1 LEARALDTDFDWLP
15 ERADWQKLLE
25 EAKGLELPHALEQYR
40 LLADSRIDFARTVK
54 LDRAVQRRLVGSAA
68 SNIPGFTAVR
78 LALLGSCTLSHLIP
92 GIRVAGLRR
101 RLLIEV
107 YEGPYG
113 TYRQELADAAS
124 GLHQFKP
131 TVLVLALDARHL
143 VQMGSTEMALEAM
156 RGCWQT
162 AKQAFACAVVQQAV
176 MPVFP
181 LLLGNQEHRLTT
193 SPAALV
199 EQINL
204 ALRRA
209 ADEQGVSV
217 VALDTFAREQG
228 MRRWY
233 DPALWYRAKQEVHPA
248 MSPLCGEQV
257 ARVAA
262 ALVGQ
267 SRKCLVLDLDH
278 TLWGGGI
285 GDDGLDGIVLG
296 QGTAVGEAHLE
307 LQRYAKGLME
317 RGVVL
322 AVCSKND
329 EANALLPFEQHPDM
343 ALRRGDIACFVANW
357 EDKPANL
364 RRIARELNLGL
375 DALVFVDDNP
385 VERGLVRKELP
396 MVAVPEMPEDPAE
409 YVRVLAG
416 AGYFEGLGVTDEDRE
431 RAAQYAANAKRE
443 AGRAAAAGE
452 GATTDLQ
459 SYLAG
464 LRMELEWKP
473 FDAAARA
480 RIVQLINK
488 TNQFNLT
495 TRRRTEAEVE
505 RLMQQPAALTLQFR
519 LKDVYGDNGMIGVII
534 VAPAMG
540 IGLPGATSADRGI
553 DTWLMSCRVLGRQA
567 EDAMM
572 NVLVE
577 QARARGVQRIFGQYI
592 PTAKNAM
599 VREHYARMG
608 FELVETSA
616 DGATVWVLDLA
627 AYTSRETQIVCVED
641 AGAKC

>member
-1 LEARALDTDFDWLP
+1 
-15 ERADWQKLLE
+15 
-25 EAKGLELPHALEQYR
+25 
-40 LLADSRIDFARTVK
+40 
-54 LDRAVQRRLVGSAA
+54 
-68 SNIPGFTAVR
+68 
-78 LALLGSCTLSHLIP
+78 
-92 GIRVAGLRR
+92 
-101 RLLIEV
+101 
-107 YEGPYG
+107 
-113 TYRQELADAAS
+113 
-124 GLHQFKP
+124 
-131 TVLVLALDARHL
+131 
-143 VQMGSTEMALEAM
+143 
-156 RGCWQT
+156 
-162 AKQAFACAVVQQAV
+162 
-176 MPVFP
+176 
-181 LLLGNQEHRLTT
+181 
-193 SPAALV
+193 
-199 EQINL
+199 
-204 ALRRA
+204 
-209 ADEQGVSV
+209 
-217 VALDTFAREQG
+217 
-228 MRRWY
+228 
-233 DPALWYRAKQEVHPA
+233 
-248 MSPLCGEQV
+248 
-257 ARVAA
+257 
-262 ALVGQ
+262 
-267 SRKCLVLDLDH
+267 VLDLDH
-278 TLWGGGI
+278 TLWDGGI
-285 GDDGLDGIVLG
+285 GDDGIDGIVLG
-296 QGTAVGEAHLE
+296 QGSAAGEAHLE
-307 LQRYAKGLME
+307 FQRYAKGLME

-375 DALVFVDDNP
+375 ESLVFVDDNP

-416 AGYFEGLGVTDEDRE
+416 AGYFEGLGVTEEDRE

-452 GATTDLQ
+452 GATTDLR

-464 LRMELEWKP
+464 LRMELERKP
-473 FDAAARA
+473 FDAAGRA

-534 VAPAMG
+534 VAPAAG
-540 IGLPGATSADRGI
+540 IGLHGATAADRVI

-577 QARARGVQRIFGQYI
+577 QARARGVRRIFGQYV
-592 PTAKNAM
+592 PTVKNAM

-608 FELVETSA
+608 FELVETTA

>member
-1 LEARALDTDFDWLP
+1 LDTDFDWLP
-15 ERADWQKLLE
+15 ERADWQKLLD
-25 EAKGLELPHALEQYR
+25 EAKGLDISHAFEQYR

-54 LDRAVQRRLVGSAA
+54 LDRAIQRRLAGSVA
-68 SNIPGFTAVR
+68 SDLPEFAPVR
-78 LALLGSCTLSHLIP
+78 LALLGSSTLSHLIP

-101 RLLIEV
+101 RLLIDV

-113 TYRQELADAAS
+113 TYRQELADTAS

-131 TVLVLALDARHL
+131 TTLVLALDAQHL
-143 VQMGSTEMALEAM
+143 VQMASAQLALEAM
-156 RGCWQT
+156 RECWQT

-176 MPVFP
+176 MPAFP
-181 LLLGNQEHRLTT
+181 PLLGNQEHRLTT

-199 EQINL
+199 EQIN
-204 ALRRA
+204 AGLRRA

-217 VALDTFAREQG
+217 LALDSFVREEG
-228 MRRWY
+228 IRRWY

-248 MSPLCGEQV
+248 MSPLYGEQV
-257 ARVAA
+257 ARIAA
-262 ALVGQ
+262 ALVGH

-296 QGTAVGEAHLE
+296 QGTAAGEAHLE
-307 LQRYAKGLME
+307 LQRYAKRLME

-329 EANALLPFEQHPDM
+329 EANALLPFEQHPEM
-343 ALRRGDIACFVANW
+343 VLRRSDIACFVANW

-364 RRIARELNLGL
+364 RKIARELNLGL

-385 VERGLVRKELP
+385 AERGLVRKELP

-431 RAAQYAANAKRE
+431 RAAQYAANARRE
-443 AGRAAAAGE
+443 AGRAAAAIE
-452 GATTDLQ
+452 GAATDLQ

-473 FDAAARA
+473 FDAAGRT

-495 TRRRTEAEVE
+495 TRRRTEAEIE
-505 RLMQQPAALTLQFR
+505 RLGQQPPALTVQFR
-519 LKDVYGDNGMIGVII
+519 LKDIYGDNGMIGVII
-534 VAPAMG
+534 AAPAAG
-540 IGLPGATSADRGI
+540 IGLPGATAADRVI
-553 DTWLMSCRVLGRQA
+553 DTWLMSCRVLGRQV

-572 NVLVE
+572 NVLAQ
-577 QARARGVQRIFGQYI
+577 QAKASGVGRIFGQYI
-592 PTAKNAM
+592 PTVKNGM

-608 FELVETSA
+608 FELVETTP
-616 DGATVWVLDLA
+616 DGATIWVLDLA
-627 AYTSRETQIVCVED
+627 ACSPKETQIVCVD
-641 AGAKC
+641 GAGSRC

>member
-1 LEARALDTDFDWLP
+1 LDTDLDWLP

-25 EAKGLELPHALEQYR
+25 EAKGLELPYALEQYR

-54 LDRAVQRRLVGSAA
+54 LDRAIQRRLRTTLA
-68 SNIPGFTAVR
+68 SDILGFTSVR
-78 LALLGSCTLSHLIP
+78 LALLGSSTLSHLIP

-101 RLLIEV
+101 RLLIDV

-113 TYRQELADAAS
+113 TYRQELADTRS

-143 VQMGSTEMALEAM
+143 VQMASPDLALEAM
-156 RGCWQT
+156 RDCWQT
-162 AKQAFACAVVQQAV
+162 AKQAFACAVIQQAV
-176 MPVFP
+176 MPIFSP
-181 LLLGNQEHRLTT
+181 LLGNQEHRLTT
-193 SPAALV
+193 SPASMV
-199 EQINL
+199 EKIN
-204 ALRRA
+204 AELRRA
-209 ADEQGVSV
+209 AEEQGVSV
-217 VALDTFAREQG
+217 LALDTFAREEG
-228 MRRWY
+228 IRRWY

-248 MSPLCGEQV
+248 MSPLYGEQV
-257 ARVAA
+257 ARIAA
-262 ALVGQ
+262 ALVGR

-296 QGTAVGEAHLE
+296 QGSAAGEAHVE

-343 ALRRGDIACFVANW
+343 LLRRSDIACFVANW
-357 EDKPANL
+357 QDKPANL
-364 RRIARELNLGL
+364 RKIARELKLGL

-396 MVAVPEMPEDPAE
+396 MVEVPEMPEDPAE
-409 YVRVLAG
+409 YVRVLAA
-416 AGYFEGLGVTDEDRE
+416 AGYFEGLGVTGEDRE

-443 AGRAAAAGE
+443 AGISAAAGE
-452 GATTDLQ
+452 GAATDLQ
-459 SYLAG
+459 SFLAG

-473 FDAAARA
+473 FDPAGRA

-495 TRRRTEAEVE
+495 TRRRTDAEVE
-505 RLMQQPAALTLQFR
+505 QMMQQPAALTMQFR
-519 LKDVYGDNGMIGVII
+519 LKDIYGDNGMIGII
-534 VAPAMG
+534 IAAPAAET
-540 IGLPGATSADRGI
+540 GLHGATAADRAI
-553 DTWLMSCRVLGRQA
+553 DTWLMSCRVLGRQV

-572 NVLVE
+572 NVLAE
-577 QARARGVQRIFGQYI
+577 QAKACGVRRIFGQYI

-616 DGATVWVLDLA
+616 EGATIWVLDLA
-627 AYTSRETQIVCVED
+627 AYSPKETQIACVD
-641 AGAKC
+641 GAGAKC